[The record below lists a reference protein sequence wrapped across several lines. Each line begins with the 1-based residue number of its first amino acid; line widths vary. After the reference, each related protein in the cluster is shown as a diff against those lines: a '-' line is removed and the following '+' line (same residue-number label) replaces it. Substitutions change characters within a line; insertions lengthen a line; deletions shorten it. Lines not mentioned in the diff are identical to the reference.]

1 MSAQKRLLRV
11 AASAVIL
18 CAALGLLPAGH
29 ASALDLSEGI
39 MRLTLHQGI
48 GRFSLACVK
57 DPGGAPIPLLAAQDP
72 RTTTLS
78 IVVGTKIYRMGES
91 GDFSEAVQKTPLGGR
106 FVWTSS
112 FLSVTEDFS
121 FVASP
126 GSATADGVRID
137 ITVRNASKENL
148 KAGLRYLFD
157 TYLGESGLV
166 PFSTD
171 RQPTIKR
178 ETTLAGKDLPA
189 WWLSP
194 LAGDAGPF
202 GLQIM
207 ASAPGVTP
215 PDRIVF
221 ANWKRL
227 SDAAWSYDTSA
238 ARDFSLKPYSLN
250 DSAVCQYYDP
260 RALVPGGQF
269 SATLVMGRFNPSGFS
284 ANAASLKAS
293 SNFASAVQQ
302 SLDAG
307 KAARSAPAAIRSDI
321 EALNAILARV
331 DAALAAGG
339 GATDDELA
347 LMESAITDL
356 KARLA
361 AYGSG
366 K

>member
-1 MSAQKRLLRV
+1 MSTHIRLTRPALL
-11 AASAVIL
+11 AAAL
-18 CAALGLLPAGH
+18 CAALGLLTPGP

-39 MRLTLHQGI
+39 MRLTLHEGI
-48 GRFSLACVK
+48 GRFSLACLK
-57 DPGGAPIPLLAAQDP
+57 DPGGSPVPLLAARDP

-78 IVVGTKIYRMGES
+78 VVVGTKIYRMGES
-91 GDFSEAVQKTPLGGR
+91 GEFSEAVQKTAMGGR

-112 FLSVTEDFS
+112 FLSITEEFS
-121 FVASP
+121 FIASP

-157 TYLGESGLV
+157 TYLGESGS

-171 RQPTIKR
+171 RQAALKR
-178 ETTLAGKDLPA
+178 ETTLAGKDLPT

-194 LAGDAGPF
+194 LTGDAGPF
-202 GLQIM
+202 GLQSM

-227 SDAAWSYDTSA
+227 SDAAWSYETSN

-260 RALVPGGQF
+260 RRLSPGAQF
-269 SATLVMGRFNPSGFS
+269 TATLALGRFNPAGFA
-284 ANAASLKAS
+284 ANAGSLRAA
-293 SNFASAVQQ
+293 SNFASTVQQ

-307 KAARSAPAAIRSDI
+307 KTAPSSGAAIRSDI
-321 EALNAILARV
+321 AALNAILTRV
-331 DAALAAGG
+331 DAALSSGG
-339 GATDDELA
+339 SATDDELA
-347 LMESAITDL
+347 VMESALNDL
-356 KARLA
+356 KGRLA
-361 AYGSG
+361 AYGSR